1 MKEVYIVGSA
11 ESDLGVTNKSILEL
25 QAQAISRA
33 VKDAGIKI
41 ADIDGIATNGISR
54 FSATSLADYLDID
67 VTFAESTFAG
77 GSAFEIYV
85 SRAIEAI
92 RAGIVKNVVISF
104 ASNQR
109 SAKSRK
115 LGGVIED
122 HTPEAQFETPY
133 GPLYPLSYY
142 AMAAQRYMFEVP
154 RARAAMSE
162 IAISARE
169 WAKLNPKA
177 FRYEAQSLSPKD
189 IETAEI
195 ISSPLTTADCCLVT
209 DGGGAII
216 LTSEPA
222 DLSRAI
228 RIAGYGECTTNSSMT
243 RVRDLLHQG
252 VYQSATQAFEMSGFK
267 REEID
272 VVQVYDSFT
281 ITVLLSLEGLG
292 FAPRG
297 GAAELVLSGATRPGG
312 AFPLNTSGGGLSY
325 CHPGQFGIL
334 LLIEAVQQLRGE
346 SGQRQV
352 LGAKRAL
359 VHGTGGILSSHAT
372 VILERA

>member
-85 SRAIEAI
+85 SRAVEAI

-122 HTPEAQFETPY
+122 HTPEAQFESAY

-154 RARAAMSE
+154 GARAAMSE

-177 FRYEAQSLSPKD
+177 FRYGTESLSQSD
-189 IETAEI
+189 IETADL

-216 LTSEPA
+216 LTSEPR
-222 DLSRAI
+222 DLRRAI

-243 RVRDLLHQG
+243 RVKDLLHQG
-252 VYQSATQAFEMSGFK
+252 VYQSAAQAFEMSGLK
-267 REEID
+267 PAEID

-352 LGAKRAL
+352 LDAKRAL

>member
-67 VTFAESTFAG
+67 VTFAESTFAS

-85 SRAIEAI
+85 SRAVEAI

-122 HTPEAQFETPY
+122 HTPEAQFESAY

-154 RARAAMSE
+154 GARAAMSE

-177 FRYEAQSLSPKD
+177 FRYGTESLSQSD
-189 IETAEI
+189 IETADL
-195 ISSPLTTADCCLVT
+195 ISSPLTTADC
-209 DGGGAII
+209 
-216 LTSEPA
+216 
-222 DLSRAI
+222 
-228 RIAGYGECTTNSSMT
+228 
-243 RVRDLLHQG
+243 
-252 VYQSATQAFEMSGFK
+252 
-267 REEID
+267 
-272 VVQVYDSFT
+272 
-281 ITVLLSLEGLG
+281 
-292 FAPRG
+292 
-297 GAAELVLSGATRPGG
+297 
-312 AFPLNTSGGGLSY
+312 
-325 CHPGQFGIL
+325 
-334 LLIEAVQQLRGE
+334 
-346 SGQRQV
+346 
-352 LGAKRAL
+352 
-359 VHGTGGILSSHAT
+359 
-372 VILERA
+372 